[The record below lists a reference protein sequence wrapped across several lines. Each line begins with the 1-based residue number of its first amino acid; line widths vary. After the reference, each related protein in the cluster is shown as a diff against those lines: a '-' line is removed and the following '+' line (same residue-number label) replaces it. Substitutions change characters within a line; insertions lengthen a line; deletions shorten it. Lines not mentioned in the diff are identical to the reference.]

1 MKSKLIIFLSLVLI
15 LHLQCYSQKDSICF
29 GYEDARHILKLANKG
44 QQFDSIVFRYES
56 IILDQIDQL
65 SIKGDELQLSGEL
78 IMEQLA
84 QINKL
89 QSELEKSQRKRVLLK
104 RIAIGLGLVVVTETF
119 ILFIQ

>member
-1 MKSKLIIFLSLVLI
+1 LI
-15 LHLQCYSQKDSICF
+15 LHSQSYSQKDSICF

-56 IILDQIDQL
+56 IILDQIEQL

-89 QSELEKSQRKRVLLK
+89 QSDLDKSERKRSLLK